1 MSGTRTRVLSALVM
15 VPALV
20 ATIYFAPPIVL
31 RAVILVVAVIGI
43 MEMTRMIANAALRV
57 VAAVLWILIPL
68 LLLAEIRDNQGPQMV
83 VFIGA
88 LLILSDTAQY
98 FVGRALGRHKLAP
111 SISPSKTVEGAVGG
125 LVVVLAASPLL
136 ARAFG
141 LSLPMTWIVPAGVT
155 AIAGMIGDLFES
167 YLKRRVGLKDSG
179 TLIPGHGGVLD
190 RIDSWLFAIP
200 VFALMEYLWAAE
212 IIR

>member
-1 MSGTRTRVLSALVM
+1 M

-20 ATIYFAPPIVL
+20 ATIYFAPPLLL
-31 RAVILVVAVIGI
+31 RGAILVVAVIGI
-43 MEMTRMIANAALRV
+43 MEMTRMIKSALLRV
-57 VAAVLWILIPL
+57 IAAVVWILLPL
-68 LLLAEIRDNQGPQMV
+68 LILGEIRDQQGPLMV
-83 VFIGA
+83 LFIGA

-98 FVGRALGRHKLAP
+98 FVGRAIGRHKLAP

-141 LSLPMTWIVPAGVT
+141 LSLPLTWILPAGVT
-155 AIAGMIGDLFES
+155 AVAGMLGDLFES
-167 YLKRRVGLKDSG
+167 WLKRRVGLKDSG

-200 VFALMEYLWAAE
+200 VFALMEFLWANQV
-212 IIR
+212 IR

>member
-20 ATIYFAPPIVL
+20 ATIFFAPPLLL
-31 RAVILVVAVIGI
+31 RAVIVVIGVIGI
-43 MEMTRMIANAALRV
+43 VEMSRMIASIPLRV
-57 VAAVLWILIPL
+57 MAAVFWILIPL
-68 LLLAEIRDNQGPQMV
+68 WMLAEIRDSQGPQMV
-83 VFIGA
+83 IFIGA

-111 SISPSKTVEGAVGG
+111 AISPSKTVEGAVGG
-125 LVVVLAASPLL
+125 LVVVLLAAPLL
-136 ARAFG
+136 ARAFD
-141 LSLPMTWIVPAGVT
+141 LSLPMTWILPAGVT

-167 YLKRRVGLKDSG
+167 WLKRRVGLKDSG
-179 TLIPGHGGVLD
+179 ALIPGHGGVLD

-200 VFALMEYLWAAE
+200 VFALMEYLWIAE
-212 IIR
+212 IVR